1 MRHLNFSKYMV
12 AGLMAASLLTTNTS
26 CADYLDKEPDTEL
39 DIEMVFSN
47 RDKVYQWLAFVYNT
61 IHEPDKWRIW
71 KDGYEVFADDLTPSK
86 HRHVVEKYIREG
98 LMALYAIVLIQS
110 AMLSIRL

>member
-71 KDGYEVFADDLTPSK
+71 KDGYEVFADAGSNGMVKPPFLKSL
-86 HRHVVEKYIREG
+86 VNG
-98 LMALYAIVLIQS
+98 
-110 AMLSIRL
+110 LSIRHGMAIFGV

>member
-1 MRHLNFSKYMV
+1 MV

-86 HRHVVEKYIREG
+86 RWEQWMVKPPFLKSLVNG
-98 LMALYAIVLIQS
+98 
-110 AMLSIRL
+110 LSIRHGMAIFGV

>member
-1 MRHLNFSKYMV
+1 MV

-61 IHEPDKWRIW
+61 IHEPDK
-71 KDGYEVFADDLTPSK
+71 
-86 HRHVVEKYIREG
+86 
-98 LMALYAIVLIQS
+98 
-110 AMLSIRL
+110 

>member
-47 RDKVYQWLAFVYNT
+47 RDKVYQWIGFCVQHN
-61 IHEPDKWRIW
+61 
-71 KDGYEVFADDLTPSK
+71 S
-86 HRHVVEKYIREG
+86 
-98 LMALYAIVLIQS
+98 
-110 AMLSIRL
+110 

>member
-1 MRHLNFSKYMV
+1 
-12 AGLMAASLLTTNTS
+12 MAASMLTTNTS
-26 CADYLDKEPDTEL
+26 CADYLNKEPDTEL

-86 HRHVVEKYIREG
+86 
-98 LMALYAIVLIQS
+98 LALFKNVSINSGTLS
-110 AMLSIRL
+110 AFGE

>member
-86 HRHVVEKYIREG
+86 RWEQWDGKTTIPKIFGEWTVNS
-98 LMALYAIVLIQS
+98 MAIFGV
-110 AMLSIRL
+110 